1 MEVIVRLLPFVLA
14 ALLPACGNTYHP
26 EYHPVSTVNY
36 EQTLS
41 YPVSVHPA
49 PGQGVVVTQAP
60 GAAPI
65 APMPPPRMP
74 PLTPPPRE
82 MDPAEMW

>member
-1 MEVIVRLLPFVLA
+1 VRLLPLALA

-26 EYHPVSTVNY
+26 EYHPVSQVHY
-36 EQTLS
+36 QQSLS

-49 PGQGVVVTQAP
+49 AGQQVVVAPAP
-60 GAAPI
+60 GVAPI

-74 PLTPPPRE
+74 PLAPPPKE
-82 MDPAEMW
+82 MDPSEMW

>member
-1 MEVIVRLLPFVLA
+1 MRLLPLALA

-26 EYHPVSTVNY
+26 EYHPVSQINY
-36 EQTLS
+36 QQSLS

-49 PGQGVVVTQAP
+49 AGQQVVVAPAP
-60 GAAPI
+60 GVAPI

-74 PLTPPPRE
+74 PLAPPPKE
-82 MDPAEMW
+82 MDPSEMW